1 MSDNEN
7 YQVNKS
13 HHKKKSAK
21 KFKNKG
27 NKDFED
33 TEENKDD
40 NKEAKSQKGDEFDE
54 NYRKAR
60 ERNPKAFALQSY
72 VAAERQFR
80 RFLLASSKY
89 FFSPKHKFIFIIP

>member
-40 NKEAKSQKGDEFDE
+40 NKSQKGDEFDE

-80 RFLLASSKY
+80 RFFYWPLQNI
-89 FFSPKHKFIFIIP
+89 FFSPKPKFIFIIP